1 MSRQIIEDCAAA
13 WRAPDKRTVAQWA
26 AEHVKIPNSARSSSF
41 DPEASP
47 WLAEPLEFFSDDTV
61 REQVLILP
69 TGAGKTTVFDV
80 AIPYI
85 LSESPGSILL
95 SMMTDPDAKEHMEDR
110 LLPILKA
117 CEPIAPMFA
126 SVDRHAKRKDA
137 IILPH
142 VSLFV
147 GGANKANFQRKS
159 VRYVFLDEAWLIK
172 HGLIEEARARTHSR
186 WNACVIIVSQGGDEH
201 INFQN
206 ERRDSELFAAWMRSD
221 RREFSMVCPTCG
233 ETSRWDFK
241 NLKYEV
247 TTGENGLIDEAALAQ
262 SAVYE
267 CPLCQT
273 RYEDK
278 PDVRRGLSIASRYVV
293 TNPGGLPG
301 HHGWHAPAVALF
313 HEKWGDLALGWTR
326 AQKAL
331 SLGDQEPLK
340 IFKTKRLAEFWRE
353 EETAPEVSLGGA
365 GYCKTEYENGEPWEL
380 EQFESRLSPVLRA
393 ITIDRQRDHRWVLCR
408 AWNRDGSSRL
418 IWEGKMNTSEDI
430 EQLRRRLNVR
440 PQYTFQDAQFETG
453 AVYDECVRFGWV
465 ALHGSKDDGFMHF
478 PKNKPAT
485 KRFYSELKR
494 ASAPS
499 GGTAYYLFWSNE
511 KVKDVLANLRAGKGA
526 RWETPDDSSG
536 DYIHQIASEVKRD
549 VVSKTTKA
557 ISSRWVRVRKDNHL
571 WDCEAMQ
578 TVFAIFNGFLGS
590 PS

>member
-1 MSRQIIEDCAAA
+1 MIEQIIQDCAAA
-13 WRAPDKRTVAQWA
+13 WRPPDKRTVAQWA
-26 AEHVKIPNSARSSSF
+26 AEYVKIPNSARSSSF

-47 WLAEPLEFFSDDTV
+47 WLAEPLEYFSDDSV

-85 LSESPGSILL
+85 LSEAPGSILL

-117 CEPIAPMFA
+117 CEPIAPLFA

-172 HGLIEEARARTHSR
+172 HGLVEEARARTHSR
-186 WNACVIIVSQGGDEH
+186 WNARVIIVSQGGDQH
-201 INFQN
+201 INLQN
-206 ERRDSELFAAWMRSD
+206 ERRDSELFAAWIRSD
-221 RREFSMVCPTCG
+221 RREFSMVCPTCT
-233 ETSRWDFK
+233 EMSRWDFK

-247 TTGENGLIDEAALAQ
+247 SKREDGSVDEVAVAE
-262 SAVYE
+262 SATYE
-267 CPLCQT
+267 CPNCQT

-278 PDVRRGLSIASRYVV
+278 PDVRRGLSIASKYVP

-326 AQKAL
+326 AQRAL

-353 EETAPEVSLGGA
+353 EETAPEVTLGGA
-365 GYCKTEYENGEPWEL
+365 GYSKAEYENGEPWGE
-380 EQFESRLSPVLRA
+380 EKFFTKLSTVQRA
-393 ITIDRQRDHRWVLCR
+393 ITIDRQRDHRWVVCR

-418 IWEGKMNTSEDI
+418 IWEGRVNTSEDI
-430 EQLRRRLNVR
+430 EQLRIRLNVM
-440 PQYTFQDAQFETG
+440 PQCTFQDAQYETG
-453 AVYDECVRFGWV
+453 EVYDECVKWGWIG
-465 ALHGSKDDGFMHF
+465 LRGSGEDGFMHF
-478 PKNKPAT
+478 AKNRPSVKKFFTKVEHALAPK
-485 KRFYSELKR
+485 
-494 ASAPS
+494 
-499 GGTAYYLFWSNE
+499 GGLAKYLYWSNE
-511 KVKDVLANLRAGKGA
+511 KVKDILANLRAGKGA
-526 RWETPDDSSG
+526 RWETPDDVSG

-549 VVSKTTKA
+549 VVNKTTKA
-557 ISSRWVRVRKDNHL
+557 VASRWVRIRKDNHL

-578 TVFAIFNGFLGS
+578 TLFAIFNGFLGS
-590 PS
+590 S